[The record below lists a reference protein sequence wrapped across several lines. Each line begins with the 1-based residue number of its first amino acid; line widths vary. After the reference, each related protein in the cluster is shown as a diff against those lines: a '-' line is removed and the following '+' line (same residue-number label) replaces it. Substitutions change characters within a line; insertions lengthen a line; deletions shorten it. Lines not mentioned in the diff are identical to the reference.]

1 MRNDDSHDPSEVIT
15 DPWNPVFDEVEV
27 AMKEQ
32 RKRRASSESPRR
44 VELPWDETP
53 AVDPRQQALDLFK
66 DMMKDAAKEAAK
78 EALTAKAAPSKPFEA
93 IWEWWKPLYLPGLKS
108 KDSFEGRVRKH
119 LLPVIKSMTSETLT
133 LPVLDELWLKLDK
146 HAGHGGALGPQT
158 LNHLRNHGRRIIR
171 NAMDGGLWPESA
183 GNPFAKLKKRKV
195 KTRKPMMANEEAADF
210 IFFGGDVYRN
220 IFATALYLAMR
231 KNEIRK
237 LEVSDVDLVKK
248 RIRIYSSKVDEERF
262 MPIPEELV
270 PYLSD
275 AIAKTKGKYVFPRKD
290 GVQMRRPDEHW
301 EKAVLAALGRA
312 GIVTA
317 WRHKCRRNSLK
328 KNGVRCDGYV
338 EEAADN
344 NPRRCPKCRVRLWA
358 IPIPRKITFH
368 GLRRISNTLHQ
379 NSGCHR
385 KVAQLLLGHDLGSLT
400 TTESVY
406 LEFSEDD
413 MRRELNKL
421 SLKRKTPPPPP
432 PVPDESDSSEGE
444 DRADDGGSTA
454 EPDGVGL
461 RSRRPVVR
469 IHYRAQEAVDLP
481 PLLTVGEVA
490 KYLRVSKPTI
500 FRLLE
505 SGDLQHIRVGA
516 QIRISSEV
524 FAKYL
529 RRMRGGK

>member
-1 MRNDDSHDPSEVIT
+1 MRSRDSSDPSEAIT
-15 DPWNPVFDEVEV
+15 DPEIEVPWEV
-27 AMKEQ
+27 VAEMKENKQ
-32 RKRRASSESPRR
+32 LRRPPTESPRKA
-44 VELPWDETP
+44 EIPWEEAP
-53 AVDPRQQALDLFK
+53 EPVDPRQQALDLFK
-66 DMMKDAAKEAAK
+66 DLMKDAAKEAMAV
-78 EALTAKAAPSKPFEA
+78 AKAPPSKPFGV

-119 LLPVIKSMTSETLT
+119 LLPEIEKMTSEELT
-133 LPVLDELWLKLDK
+133 LAVLDGLWLKLDK
-146 HAGHGGALGPQT
+146 HAGHGGHLGPQT

-171 NAMDGGLWPESA
+171 NAIDAGLWPESA

-195 KTRKPMMANEEAADF
+195 KTRKPMMNVEEAAEF
-210 IFFGGDVYRN
+210 LFFSGDVFQN

-237 LEVSDVDLVKK
+237 LEVSDVDLVKR

-262 MPIPEELV
+262 MPIPDELV

-290 GVQMRRPDEHW
+290 GVTMRRPDEHW
-301 EKAVLAALGRA
+301 EKAVESALGRA
-312 GIVTA
+312 GVVLG
-317 WRHKCRRNSLK
+317 WRHKCRRNSI
-328 KNGVRCDGYV
+328 KNGIRCDGYV

-344 NPRRCPKCRVRLWA
+344 NPRRCPKCRVRLWP

-385 KVAQLLLGHDLGSLT
+385 KVAQLLLGHDLESLT

-406 LEFSEDD
+406 LEFNEDD

-421 SLKRKTPPPPP
+421 SLKRKTPKPPP
-432 PVPDESDSSEGE
+432 PVPDSDLGGE
-444 DRADDGGSTA
+444 RADVDGSPANLDTSASGAEGQWFESTIA
-454 EPDGVGL
+454 
-461 RSRRPVVR
+461 RNNPVN
-469 IHYRAQEAVDLP
+469 LP

-490 KYLRVSKPTI
+490 KYLRVSKPTV
-500 FRLLE
+500 FRLLD
-505 SGDLQHIRVGA
+505 SGGLLHIRVGA
-516 QIRISSEV
+516 QIRIPGNA
-524 FAKYL
+524 FAAYL
-529 RRMRGGK
+529 AKSRGAK